1 MKGTSLRLFKFS
13 RYEDGYM
20 AHMETMGD
28 TNIPVNV
35 FADPG
40 TDFTLHAGQACSF
53 PLYGVA
59 NRRTVEIYPDAE
71 QYYRLGNNLTIPGM
85 IPIGTF
91 SPEDDEDFEQSP
103 HILLTG
109 TVTGVEKR
117 NNESDTAPDYCVE
130 VETLDMTVH
139 VLLDFAGE
147 IKPGNILHCVVWLF
161 GVITRKRFERVLRRD
176 KNE

>member
-1 MKGTSLRLFKFS
+1 MKETSLRLFKFVP
-13 RYEDGYM
+13 YEDGYM

-28 TNIPVNV
+28 INIPVNV

-40 TDFTLHAGQACSF
+40 TDFCLHAGLACSF

-59 NRRTVEIYPDAE
+59 NRRTVEVYPDAE
-71 QYYRLGNNLTIPGM
+71 RYYLSGNRLLIPGM

-91 SPEDDEDFEQSP
+91 SPEDDENFEQSP

-117 NNESDTAPDYCVE
+117 NNESGSGPDYCVE
-130 VETLDMTVH
+130 VETLDMTVY
-139 VLLDFAGE
+139 VLLDFEGE
-147 IKPGNILHCVVWLF
+147 IRPGDILHCVAWLF
-161 GVITRKRFERVLRRD
+161 GVIVRKRYLR
-176 KNE
+176 